1 MTTSSNP
8 TEDIIQILGNLQP
21 YLRRPIIKNKLDN
34 FFKEEDE
41 LQLDTIDLIVK
52 SLPNVDLQQYEDLI
66 KTWLEILTVFDTAK
80 VNYITRLYLQDL
92 AKNPKLISLINPLII
107 KCVRD
112 LSKQKQDKLR
122 NCFLETLFLLPFD
135 KNIIISK
142 LDQESKKW
150 LTNNDVS

>member
-1 MTTSSNP
+1 MTTNSNP

-66 KTWLEILTVFDTAK
+66 KTWLEILTVLDTAK
-80 VNYITRLYLQDL
+80 INYLIRLYLQDL
-92 AKNPKLISLINPLII
+92 AKNPKIISLINPLII

-112 LSKQKQDKLR
+112 LSQQKQDKLR
-122 NCFLETLFLLPFD
+122 NCFSEALFLLPFD
-135 KNIIISK
+135 KNLIISK
-142 LDQESKKW
+142 LNQKSIKW
-150 LTNNDVS
+150 LTSNDVS

>member
-1 MTTSSNP
+1 VTTSSNP

-80 VNYITRLYLQDL
+80 VNHITRLYLQDL

-135 KNIIISK
+135 KNLVISK
-142 LDQESKKW
+142 LNQESIKW